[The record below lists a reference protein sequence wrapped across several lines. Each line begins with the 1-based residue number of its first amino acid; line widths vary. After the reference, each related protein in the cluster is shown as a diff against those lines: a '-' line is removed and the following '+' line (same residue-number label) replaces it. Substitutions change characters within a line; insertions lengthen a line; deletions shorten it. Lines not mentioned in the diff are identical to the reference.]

1 MVRLREVGE
10 YSMRILC
17 SLNKEQIAAGMT
29 IAVMQFGG
37 AVYAAPSLPQP
48 GQEVDQKLPA
58 PQAEVVDSTPA
69 KPQGVPQVEFTIT
82 NFRLEAPDLYLDKGE
97 LVKILQDGMGEKK
110 TMTQLNVTLS
120 ELTRYC
126 RQHGYP
132 AAAAYVPAQESSD
145 GMITIKVIPGR
156 YGEIKIDNKSR
167 LKDGVAKG
175 FVNGLKPGEI
185 IRTGKLE
192 TTLYSISDV
201 SGTKAVGV
209 LSPGKEFGTSD
220 LTVRIEKGKGSNTVL
235 YVENYGSE
243 DTGRYRYGLQHNIY
257 DVSGNG
263 DKVSAGVLLSNR
275 KMHNYYVNYET
286 IVGHGGATLGLG
298 LSRMD
303 YEAGIGNMAMNGVA
317 ETISLFGHRSLY
329 HLTGS
334 GLTFTYGYNYRR
346 LTDET
351 VLFNRETKK
360 HSHSIYAGVEGFE
373 RRKGAILNYQAK
385 ITTGT
390 LGLDSDWARMVY
402 KNNQG
407 RYTKVELNATAV
419 QRLGNS
425 ADVLIKGS
433 AQLASHNLD
442 GSERMYLGG
451 ANGVRAYPQGEGSGD
466 EGIMGTV
473 ETRFYTKVPGL
484 VFSTYFDAGYVRY
497 NHDGTLYKNFTTDGE
512 WAEGITL
519 KGWGVAL
526 SYNKPNDWFARL
538 DYARR
543 IGGDPNLSEKAK
555 ASGRVWFMLG
565 KIW

>member
-1 MVRLREVGE
+1 
-10 YSMRILC
+10 MRTLC
-17 SLNKEQIAAGMT
+17 SLNKVRIAAGMAL
-29 IAVMQFGG
+29 AVMQMGG
-37 AVYAAPSLPQP
+37 LAYAAPSLSQP
-48 GQEVDQKLPA
+48 GQEVEKELPQ
-58 PQAEVVDSTPA
+58 PQAEVQDNTPA
-69 KPQGVPQVEFTIT
+69 KPQAAPQVEFTIT

-110 TMTQLNVTLS
+110 TMTQLNATLS

-156 YGEIKIDNKSR
+156 YGEIKIDNRSR
-167 LKDGVAKG
+167 LKESVAKG
-175 FVNGLKPGEI
+175 FVNGLKSGEI

-235 YVENYGSE
+235 YVENYGSD

-275 KMHNYYVNYET
+275 NMHNYYVNYET
-286 IVGHGGATLGLG
+286 IIGHGGTTLGVG
-298 LSRMD
+298 FSRMD
-303 YEAGIGNMAMNGVA
+303 YETGVGSMAMNGVA

-329 HLTGS
+329 HLTRS
-334 GLTFTYGYNYRR
+334 GLTVTYGYNYRK
-346 LTDET
+346 LSEDLG
-351 VLFNRETKK
+351 LFNRDTKK
-360 HSHSIYAGVEGFE
+360 HTYSAYVGLEGFE
-373 RRKGAILNYQAK
+373 RRKGFIFNYQGK

-390 LGLDSDWARMVY
+390 LGLDSDMARIVY
-402 KNNQG
+402 SSKEG
-407 RYTKVELNATAV
+407 HYTKAELNATAV

-425 ADVLIKGS
+425 ADMLIKGS
-433 AQLASHNLD
+433 AQIASRNLD

-466 EGIMGTV
+466 EGIMGTI

-484 VFSTYFDAGYVRY
+484 VFSTYLDAGYVRY
-497 NHDGTLYKNFTTDGE
+497 NKDGTKYKNFTTNGE
-512 WAEGITL
+512 WATGITL
-519 KGWGVAL
+519 KGYGVAL
-526 SYNKPNDWFARL
+526 SYTKPNDWFARL

-555 ASGRVWFMLG
+555 ANGRVWFMLG

>member
-1 MVRLREVGE
+1 
-10 YSMRILC
+10 MRTLC
-17 SLNKEQIAAGMT
+17 SLNSVRIAAGMT
-29 IAVMQFGG
+29 IAFIQMGG
-37 AVYAAPSLPQP
+37 AVYAAPSLSQP
-48 GQEVDQKLPA
+48 GQEVEKELPRPVA
-58 PQAEVVDSTPA
+58 EVHDTTPNKPQAAPM
-69 KPQGVPQVEFTIT
+69 VEFTIT

-110 TMTQLNVTLS
+110 TMVQLNNTLS

-156 YGEIKIDNKSR
+156 YGEIKIDNRSR
-167 LKDGVAKG
+167 LKDSVAKG
-175 FVNGLKPGEI
+175 FVNSLKSGEI

-257 DVSGNG
+257 DASGNG
-263 DKVSAGVLLSNR
+263 DKVSVGGLISNR
-275 KMHNYYVNYET
+275 GMHNYYANYET
-286 IVGHGGATLGLG
+286 IVGRGGATLGVG
-298 LSRMD
+298 FSRMD
-303 YEAGIGNMAMNGVA
+303 YETGLGNFGVTGVA

-329 HLTGS
+329 HLTNS
-334 GLTFTYGYNYRR
+334 GLTLKYGYDYRR
-346 LTDET
+346 LKDEFMNGA
-351 VLFNRETKK
+351 LSANK
-360 HSHSIYAGVEGFE
+360 HSHAVYLGLDGFE
-373 RRKGAILNYQAK
+373 RRKGFIFNYGVK
-385 ITTGT
+385 LTTGT
-390 LGLDSDWARMVY
+390 LGIQEEWARRD
-402 KNNQG
+402 KTEG
-407 RYTKVELNATAV
+407 RFTKGEANVTAV
-419 QRLGNS
+419 TRLGNG

-433 AQLASHNLD
+433 GQIASHNLD

-451 ANGVRAYPQGEGSGD
+451 ASGVRAYPQGEGAGD
-466 EGIMGTV
+466 EGIMATI
-473 ETRFYTKVPGL
+473 EPRFYTKIPGL
-484 VFSTYFDAGYVRY
+484 VFSTYYDIGHVWYR
-497 NHDGTLYKNFTTDGE
+497 HDGSAGGINTPS
-512 WAEGITL
+512 EGMTL
-519 KGWGVAL
+519 KGYGVAL
-526 SYNKPNDWFARL
+526 SYTKPNDWFARL

-555 ASGRVWFMLG
+555 ANGRVWFMLG

>member
-1 MVRLREVGE
+1 ML
-10 YSMRILC
+10 
-17 SLNKEQIAAGMT
+17 
-29 IAVMQFGG
+29 AVMQMGG
-37 AVYAAPSLPQP
+37 LAYAAPSLSQP
-48 GQEVDQKLPA
+48 GQEVEKELPK
-58 PQAEVVDSTPA
+58 PQAEVQDNTPA
-69 KPQGVPQVEFTIT
+69 KPQAAPQVEFTIT

-97 LVKILQDGMGEKK
+97 LVKILQDGMGENK
-110 TMTQLNVTLS
+110 TMTQLNATLS

-156 YGEIKIDNKSR
+156 YGEIKIDNRSR
-167 LKDGVAKG
+167 LKESVAKG
-175 FVNGLKPGEI
+175 FVNGLKSGEI

-263 DKVSAGVLLSNR
+263 DKVSVGVLLSN
-275 KMHNYYVNYET
+275 KQMHNYYANYET
-286 IVGHGGATLGLG
+286 IIGHGGTTLGLG
-298 LSRMD
+298 FSRMD
-303 YEAGIGNMAMNGVA
+303 YETGYMGVEGVA
-317 ETISLFGHRSLY
+317 ETLSLFGHRSLY
-329 HLTGS
+329 HLTRS
-334 GLTFTYGYNYRR
+334 GLTFTYGYNYRK
-346 LTDET
+346 LTDKT
-351 VLFNRETKK
+351 VMFNRETKK
-360 HSHSIYAGVEGFE
+360 HSHSVYVGLDGFE
-373 RRKGAILNYQAK
+373 RRKGAILNYQGK
-385 ITTGT
+385 ITTGK
-390 LGLDSDWARMVY
+390 LGLDSDWTRTV
-402 KNNQG
+402 NGTLEG
-407 RYTKVELNATAV
+407 RYTKAEVNVTAV

-425 ADVLIKGS
+425 ADVLVKGS
-433 AQLASHNLD
+433 AQLASNNLD

-484 VFSTYFDAGYVRY
+484 VFSTYFDMGHVRFRKDDMPY
-497 NHDGTLYKNFTTDGE
+497 FPGSKETGM
-512 WAEGITL
+512 TL
-519 KGWGVAL
+519 KGWGVGL
-526 SYNKPNDWFARL
+526 SYTKPNDWFARL

-555 ASGRVWFMLG
+555 ANGRVWFMLG

>member
-1 MVRLREVGE
+1 
-10 YSMRILC
+10 MRTLC
-17 SLNKEQIAAGMT
+17 SLNKVRIAAGMT
-29 IAVMQFGG
+29 LAVMQMGG
-37 AVYAAPSLPQP
+37 LAYAAPSLSQP
-48 GQEVDQKLPA
+48 GQEVEKELPK
-58 PQAEVVDSTPA
+58 PQAEVQDNTPA
-69 KPQGVPQVEFTIT
+69 KPQAAPQVEFTIT

-110 TMTQLNVTLS
+110 TMVQLNATLS

-156 YGEIKIDNKSR
+156 YGEIKIDNRSR
-167 LKDGVAKG
+167 LKESVAKG
-175 FVNGLKPGEI
+175 FVNGLKSGEI

-263 DKVSAGVLLSNR
+263 DKVSVGVLLSNK
-275 KMHNYYVNYET
+275 KMHNYYANYET
-286 IVGHGGATLGLG
+286 IIGHGGTTLGLG
-298 LSRMD
+298 FSRMD
-303 YEAGIGNMAMNGVA
+303 YVTGIGNQGMEGIA
-317 ETISLFGHRSLY
+317 ETISLYGHRPLY
-329 HLTGS
+329 HLTRS
-334 GLTFTYGYNYRR
+334 GLTVTYGYNYRR
-346 LTDET
+346 LTDEMKG
-351 VLFNRETKK
+351 FNFKTEK
-360 HSHSIYAGVEGFE
+360 HSHSVYVGLEGFE
-373 RRKGAILNYQAK
+373 RRKGAIFNYQGK
-385 ITTGT
+385 VTVGT
-390 LGLDSDWARMVY
+390 LGLDSDWARRLY
-402 KNNQG
+402 KNKKGTYAKGEAN
-407 RYTKVELNATAV
+407 VTAV

-425 ADVLIKGS
+425 ADVLMKLSGQI
-433 AQLASHNLD
+433 ASHNLD
-442 GSERMYLGG
+442 GSERIYLGG

-466 EGIMGTV
+466 EGIMATI
-473 ETRFYTKVPGL
+473 EPRFYTKIPGL
-484 VFSTYFDAGYVRY
+484 VFSTYFDIGHVKY
-497 NHDGTLYKNFTTDGE
+497 NHDGSLDGRKTPSS
-512 WAEGITL
+512 GMTL
-519 KGWGVAL
+519 KGYGFGL
-526 SYNKPNDWFARL
+526 SYTKPNDWFARL

-555 ASGRVWFMLG
+555 ANGRVWFMLG

>member
-1 MVRLREVGE
+1 M
-10 YSMRILC
+10 
-17 SLNKEQIAAGMT
+17 
-29 IAVMQFGG
+29 AVMQMGG
-37 AVYAAPSLPQP
+37 LAYAAPSLSQP
-48 GQEVDQKLPA
+48 GQEVEKELPK
-58 PQAEVVDSTPA
+58 PQAEVQDNTPA
-69 KPQGVPQVEFTIT
+69 KPQAAPQVEFTIT

-110 TMTQLNVTLS
+110 TMTQLNATLS

-156 YGEIKIDNKSR
+156 YGEIKIDNRSR
-167 LKDGVAKG
+167 LKESVAKG

-263 DKVSAGVLLSNR
+263 DKVSVGVLLSNK

-286 IVGHGGATLGLG
+286 IIGRGGTTLGLG
-298 LSRMD
+298 FSRMD
-303 YEAGIGNMAMNGVA
+303 YETGLGSFGLEGIA
-317 ETISLFGHRSLY
+317 ETISLYGHRSLY
-329 HLTGS
+329 HLTRS

-346 LTDET
+346 LTDEMMNGNFKT
-351 VLFNRETKK
+351 EK
-360 HSHSIYAGVEGFE
+360 HSHSVYAGLEGFE
-373 RRKGAILNYQAK
+373 RRKGAILNYQGK
-385 ITTGT
+385 ITVGT
-390 LGLDSDWARMVY
+390 LGLDNDRARLLY
-402 KNNQG
+402 ESKKG
-407 RYTKVELNATAV
+407 SYTKGEVNVTAV

-425 ADVLIKGS
+425 TDVLMKASGQI
-433 AQLASHNLD
+433 ASHNLD
-442 GSERMYLGG
+442 SSERMYLGG

-466 EGIMGTV
+466 EGIMATI
-473 ETRFYTKVPGL
+473 EPRFYTKIPGL
-484 VFSTYFDAGYVRY
+484 VFSTYFDIGHVKY
-497 NHDGTLYKNFTTDGE
+497 NHDGSSVPGNKTTDTGM
-512 WAEGITL
+512 TL
-519 KGWGVAL
+519 KGYGIAV
-526 SYNKPNDWFARL
+526 SYTKPNDWFARL

-543 IGGDPNLSEKAK
+543 IGDDPNLSEKAK
-555 ASGRVWFMLG
+555 ANGRVWFMLG

>member
-1 MVRLREVGE
+1 MKKPRRL
-10 YSMRILC
+10 
-17 SLNKEQIAAGMT
+17 KIAAGFT
-29 IAVMQFGG
+29 AAVITLGGG
-37 AVYAAPSLPQP
+37 AAGAAPALLQP
-48 GQEVDQKLPA
+48 GQEVKQELPR
-58 PQAEVVDSTPA
+58 PEAEVQNTIPDNLQGE
-69 KPQGVPQVEFTIT
+69 KPVEFTIT

-110 TMTQLNVTLS
+110 TMTQLNATLS

-145 GMITIKVIPGR
+145 GMITIRVIPGR
-156 YGEIKIDNKSR
+156 YGEIKIDNRSR
-167 LKDGVAKG
+167 LKESVAKG
-175 FVNGLKPGEI
+175 FVNGLKSGEI

-263 DKVSAGVLLSNR
+263 DKVSVGVLLSNK

-286 IVGHGGATLGLG
+286 IIGRGGTTLGLG
-298 LSRMD
+298 FSRMD
-303 YEAGIGNMAMNGVA
+303 YETGLGSFGLEGIA
-317 ETISLFGHRSLY
+317 ETISLYGHRSLY
-329 HLTGS
+329 HLTRS

-346 LTDET
+346 LTDEMMNGNFKT
-351 VLFNRETKK
+351 EK
-360 HSHSIYAGVEGFE
+360 HSHSVYAGLEGFE
-373 RRKGAILNYQAK
+373 RRKGAILNYQGK
-385 ITTGT
+385 ITVGT
-390 LGLDSDWARMVY
+390 LGLDNDRARLLY
-402 KNNQG
+402 ESKKG
-407 RYTKVELNATAV
+407 SYTKGEVNVTAV

-425 ADVLIKGS
+425 TDVLMKASGQI
-433 AQLASHNLD
+433 ASHNLD
-442 GSERMYLGG
+442 SSERMYLGG

-466 EGIMGTV
+466 EGIMATI
-473 ETRFYTKVPGL
+473 EPRFYTKIPGL
-484 VFSTYFDAGYVRY
+484 VFSTYFDIGHVKY
-497 NHDGTLYKNFTTDGE
+497 NHDGSSVSGNKTTDTGM
-512 WAEGITL
+512 TL
-519 KGWGVAL
+519 KGYGIAV
-526 SYNKPNDWFARL
+526 SYTKPNDWFARL

-543 IGGDPNLSEKAK
+543 IGDDPNLSEKAK
-555 ASGRVWFMLG
+555 ANGRVWFMLG

>member
-1 MVRLREVGE
+1 
-10 YSMRILC
+10 MRTLC
-17 SLNKEQIAAGMT
+17 SLNKVRIAAGMT
-29 IAVMQFGG
+29 LAVMQMGG
-37 AVYAAPSLPQP
+37 LAYAAPSLSQP
-48 GQEVDQKLPA
+48 GQEVEKELPK
-58 PQAEVVDSTPA
+58 PQAEVQDNTPA
-69 KPQGVPQVEFTIT
+69 KPQAAPQVEFTIT

-110 TMTQLNVTLS
+110 TMTQLNATLS

-156 YGEIKIDNKSR
+156 YGEIKIDNRSR
-167 LKDGVAKG
+167 LKDSVAKG
-175 FVNGLKPGEI
+175 FVNSLKSGEI

-263 DKVSAGVLLSNR
+263 DKVSVGVLLSN
-275 KMHNYYVNYET
+275 KQMHNYYANYET
-286 IVGHGGATLGLG
+286 IIGHGGTTLGLG
-298 LSRMD
+298 FSRMD
-303 YEAGIGNMAMNGVA
+303 YETGYMGVEGVA
-317 ETISLFGHRSLY
+317 ETLSLFGHRSLY
-329 HLTGS
+329 HLTRS
-334 GLTFTYGYNYRR
+334 GLTFTYGYNYRK
-346 LTDET
+346 LTDKT
-351 VLFNRETKK
+351 VMFNRETKK
-360 HSHSIYAGVEGFE
+360 HSHSVYVGLEGFE
-373 RRKGAILNYQAK
+373 RRKGAILNYQGK
-385 ITTGT
+385 ITTGK
-390 LGLDSDWARMVY
+390 LGLDSDWARTV
-402 KNNQG
+402 NSSLEG
-407 RYTKVELNATAV
+407 RYTKAEVNVTAV

-425 ADVLIKGS
+425 ADVLVKGS
-433 AQLASHNLD
+433 AQLASNNLD

-484 VFSTYFDAGYVRY
+484 VFSTYFDMGHVRFRKDDMPY
-497 NHDGTLYKNFTTDGE
+497 FPGSKETGM
-512 WAEGITL
+512 TL
-519 KGWGVAL
+519 KGWGVGL
-526 SYNKPNDWFARL
+526 SYTKPNDWFARL

-555 ASGRVWFMLG
+555 ANGRVWFMLG

>member
-1 MVRLREVGE
+1 MKKPRRL
-10 YSMRILC
+10 
-17 SLNKEQIAAGMT
+17 KIAAGFT
-29 IAVMQFGG
+29 AAVITLGGG
-37 AVYAAPSLPQP
+37 AAGAAPALLQP
-48 GQEVDQKLPA
+48 GQEVKQELPR
-58 PQAEVVDSTPA
+58 PEAEVQNTIPDNLQGE
-69 KPQGVPQVEFTIT
+69 KPVEFTIT

-110 TMTQLNVTLS
+110 TMTQLNATLS

-156 YGEIKIDNKSR
+156 YGEIKIDNRSR
-167 LKDGVAKG
+167 LKESVAKG
-175 FVNGLKPGEI
+175 FVNGLKSGEI

-209 LSPGKEFGTSD
+209 LSPGKELGTSD

-263 DKVSAGVLLSNR
+263 DKVSVGVLLSNK

-286 IVGHGGATLGLG
+286 IIGRGGPTLGLG
-298 LSRMD
+298 FSRMD
-303 YEAGIGNMAMNGVA
+303 YETGLGSFGLEGIA
-317 ETISLFGHRSLY
+317 ETISLYGHRSLY
-329 HLTGS
+329 HLTRS

-346 LTDET
+346 LTDEMMNGNFKT
-351 VLFNRETKK
+351 EK
-360 HSHSIYAGVEGFE
+360 HSHSVYAGLEGFE
-373 RRKGAILNYQAK
+373 RRKGAILNYQGK
-385 ITTGT
+385 ITVGT
-390 LGLDSDWARMVY
+390 LGLDNDRARLLY
-402 KNNQG
+402 ESKKG
-407 RYTKVELNATAV
+407 SYTKGEVNVTAV

-425 ADVLIKGS
+425 TDVLMKASGQI
-433 AQLASHNLD
+433 ASHNLD
-442 GSERMYLGG
+442 SSERMYLGG

-466 EGIMGTV
+466 EGIMATI
-473 ETRFYTKVPGL
+473 EPRFYTKIPGL
-484 VFSTYFDAGYVRY
+484 VFSTYFDIGHVKY
-497 NHDGTLYKNFTTDGE
+497 NHDGSSVPGNKTTDTGM
-512 WAEGITL
+512 TL
-519 KGWGVAL
+519 KGYGIAV
-526 SYNKPNDWFARL
+526 SYTKPNDWFARL

-543 IGGDPNLSEKAK
+543 IGGDSNLSEKAK
-555 ASGRVWFMLG
+555 ANGRVWFMLG